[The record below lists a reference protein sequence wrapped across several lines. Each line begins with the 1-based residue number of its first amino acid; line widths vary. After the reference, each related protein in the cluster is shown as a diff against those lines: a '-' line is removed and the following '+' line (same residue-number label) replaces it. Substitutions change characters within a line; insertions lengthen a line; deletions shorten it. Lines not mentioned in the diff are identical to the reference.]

1 MDNESIIL
9 NKLLD
14 KFEDRTPGSNRRVMI
29 KFDKSDIKIPDIESS
44 AYREFREDMLYL
56 QSRGFIELDWIRKD
70 YLIKSV
76 WLKLEN
82 VDTVYAYLER
92 ENRAAKVNRVI
103 ILIDKT
109 LERIDL
115 EWLRAYLLSSREYMR
130 KNNILTGVWGKELP
144 FLNNFL
150 SALIGINNLHGGSI
164 SMRAFSIYIYSDSKF
179 FEREMKPFIIT
190 VIKNNEPDLKD
201 IDEISDREVLAQVG
215 IIMMSEIFEFCGN
228 VRINFIGGTVDFSP
242 VKKGACILDES
253 ISDICSIDIFDT
265 DRIIFIENKTNYTEY
280 CLNRQTDRE
289 LVVYHGGFYSPKHG
303 EFFRKLCDC
312 KDIPAYLW
320 SDIDYG
326 GFKMFMR
333 LKKNIVPLLEPLN
346 MDIDSF
352 ERYKEKGLKRDD
364 KYIMMLQRLM
374 EDSDYSVFYEV
385 ISAII
390 NSKVTVEQECFLEK
404 ETVLV

>member
-1 MDNESIIL
+1 
-9 NKLLD
+9 
-14 KFEDRTPGSNRRVMI
+14 
-29 KFDKSDIKIPDIESS
+29 
-44 AYREFREDMLYL
+44 
-56 QSRGFIELDWIRKD
+56 
-70 YLIKSV
+70 
-76 WLKLEN
+76 
-82 VDTVYAYLER
+82 
-92 ENRAAKVNRVI
+92 
-103 ILIDKT
+103 
-109 LERIDL
+109 
-115 EWLRAYLLSSREYMR
+115 
-130 KNNILTGVWGKELP
+130 
-144 FLNNFL
+144 
-150 SALIGINNLHGGSI
+150 
-164 SMRAFSIYIYSDSKF
+164 MRAFSIYIYSDSKF

>member
-1 MDNESIIL
+1 MDNESVIL

-14 KFEDRTPGSNRRVMI
+14 KFEDRTPGSNRRVRI
-29 KFDKSDIKIPDIESS
+29 EFDKSDIKIPDIESS
-44 AYREFREDMLYL
+44 EYRGFREDMLHL
-56 QSRGFIELDWIRKD
+56 KSRGFIELDWTRKD

-76 WLKLEN
+76 WLNLEN
-82 VDTVYAYLER
+82 VDTVYEYLER

-103 ILIDKT
+103 ELIDKT
-109 LERIDL
+109 LGRIDL
-115 EWLRAYLLSSREYMR
+115 DWLRAYLLSSREYMR
-130 KNNILTGVWGKELP
+130 ENNKLTGVWGREQS

-150 SALIGINNLHGGSI
+150 SALVGINDLHGSSI
-164 SMRAFSIYIYSDSKF
+164 SMRAFSINIYSDSKF
-179 FEREMKPFIIT
+179 FEREMKSFVIT
-190 VIKNNEPDLKD
+190 VIRNNEPDLKD

-228 VRINFIGGTVDFSP
+228 VRINFVGGTVDFSP
-242 VKKGACILDES
+242 VKKGACVLDES
-253 ISDICSIDIFDT
+253 VSDICSIDIFDT

-303 EFFRKLCDC
+303 EFFRKLCDG
-312 KDIPAYLW
+312 KDIPTYLW

-326 GFKMFMR
+326 GFRMFMR
-333 LKKNIVPLLEPLN
+333 LKKNILPLLEPLN

-364 KYIMMLQRLM
+364 KYIMMLQKLT
-374 EDSDYSVFYEV
+374 EDPDYSVFYEV

>member
-1 MDNESIIL
+1 MDNELVIL

-14 KFEDRTPGSNRRVMI
+14 KFEDRTPGSNRRVRI
-29 KFDKSDIKIPDIESS
+29 EFDKSDIKIPDIESS
-44 AYREFREDMLYL
+44 EYRGFREDMLRL
-56 QSRGFIELDWIRKD
+56 KSRGFIELDWTRKD

-76 WLKLEN
+76 WLNFEN
-82 VDTVYAYLER
+82 VDTVYEYLER

-103 ILIDKT
+103 ELIDQM
-109 LERIDL
+109 LERIELD
-115 EWLRAYLLSSREYMR
+115 WLRTYLLSSREYMR
-130 KNNILTGVWGKELP
+130 ENNKLTGVWSKKQP

-150 SALIGINNLHGGSI
+150 SALVGINDLHGSSI
-164 SMRAFSIYIYSDSKF
+164 SMRAFSINIYSDSKF
-179 FEREMKPFIIT
+179 FEREMKSFVIT

-228 VRINFIGGTVDFSP
+228 VRINFVGGTVDFSP
-242 VKKGACILDES
+242 VKKGACVLDES
-253 ISDICSIDIFDT
+253 VSDICSIDIFDT

-280 CLNRQTDRE
+280 CLNRQTDHE

-303 EFFRKLCDC
+303 EFFRKLCDG

-326 GFKMFMR
+326 GFRMFMR
-333 LKKNIVPLLEPLN
+333 LKKNIVSSLEPLN

-352 ERYKEKGLKRDD
+352 ERYKKKGLKRDD
-364 KYIMMLQRLM
+364 KYIMTLQKLT
-374 EDSDYSVFYEV
+374 EDPDYSVFYEV

>member
-130 KNNILTGVWGKELP
+130 KNNILTGVWGKEPP
-144 FLNNFL
+144 FLINFL
-150 SALIGINNLHGGSI
+150 SALIGINDLHGGSI

-228 VRINFIGGTVDFSP
+228 VRINFVGGTVDFSP

-374 EDSDYSVFYEV
+374 EDPDYSVFYEV

>member
-228 VRINFIGGTVDFSP
+228 VRINFVGGTVDFSP